1 MQKSR
6 KKTARPLREGGIAPA
21 PEGEKALK
29 KILGTAMAIAAAT
42 LLVPGTASAGETGT
56 QAACDPNK
64 NVNISVQKRGN
75 FVDAVGGF
83 FNCDQATTSFTI
95 MVQEKT
101 TLSWKDHV
109 VRTGVF
115 KTNTY
120 AITTYTCN
128 GAKTKK
134 YRALITSGIGTHEW
148 VKTSSSITVACG

>member
-1 MQKSR
+1 LHWKR
-6 KKTARPLREGGIAPA
+6 EKTLR
-21 PEGEKALK
+21 
-29 KILGTAMAIAAAT
+29 KILGTAAAVAIAATT
-42 LLVPGTASAGETGT
+42 LVMPGTASA
-56 QAACDPNK
+56 ANCDPDKHVRIN
-64 NVNISVQKRGN
+64 VQKRGN

-109 VRTGVF
+109 VRNGVF
-115 KTNTY
+115 RTNVG

-128 GAKTKK
+128 GTKSKK

-148 VKTSSSITVACG
+148 VKTSASITVPCG

>member
-1 MQKSR
+1 MKR
-6 KKTARPLREGGIAPA
+6 
-21 PEGEKALK
+21 
-29 KILGTAMAIAAAT
+29 ILGTVAVLATAAA
-42 LLVPGTASAGETGT
+42 LLPGTASASEMGT
-56 QAACDPNK
+56 QARCDPDK

-128 GAKTKK
+128 GSKTKK